1 MFHTP
6 WSLSPIILSNKGMS
20 YVLKKNEGTWRP
32 MKKIGYMKV
41 QANIKRLAMPKIVR
55 MERLK
60 HGASWSSLFTPS
72 TTYPHTCTSR
82 SWLYDLLTLW
92 VRSLTLQNIWDKYAL
107 VFLPTL
113 SSTKKPLEVGER
125 RRTKSLGEDTNTFER
140 MRVSFEEL
148 VFIFENFWKSPDVI
162 LSKEWVSGALWN
174 VRSLNHP
181 RQGEGQNAPWRLR

>member
-1 MFHTP
+1 MY
-6 WSLSPIILSNKGMS
+6 W
-20 YVLKKNEGTWRP
+20 KKRREEGTWRP
-32 MKKIGYMKV
+32 MKKKWTHEGPCKNKEISHAQKYKKGETK
-41 QANIKRLAMPKIVR
+41 
-55 MERLK
+55 
-60 HGASWSSLFTPS
+60 SWNNLSFLLSTSS

-125 RRTKSLGEDTNTFER
+125 RHTKGLGEDTNTFER

-148 VFIFENFWKSPDVI
+148 VFLFRK
-162 LSKEWVSGALWN
+162 LLKTSGHNLKQGMGKWCSMK
-174 VRSLNHP
+174 RSISQP
-181 RQGEGQNAPWRLR
+181 PKTRRRPKAPWKLR